1 VLAGIPLFRCL
12 GVLIMKRFHVHVSVA
27 DLPASIRYYS
37 ALFAAEPTVVRD
49 DYAKWALD
57 DPRVNF
63 AISNR
68 TEKLGVDHLGIQ
80 VETDAELAEMQTRLA
95 SANLPMQSQ
104 SETNCCYATSN
115 KHWSV
120 DPTGIAWES
129 FHTLGN
135 APTYGESRDR
145 SAEASACCVP
155 VQLNA
160 APKQSTKTACCS
172 PESGCC

>member
-1 VLAGIPLFRCL
+1 
-12 GVLIMKRFHVHVSVA
+12 MKRFHVHVSVA
-27 DLPASIRYYS
+27 DLSASIRYYS
-37 ALFAAEPTVVRD
+37 ALFDAEPTVVRD

-68 TEKLGVDHLGIQ
+68 TDQPGVDHLGIQ
-80 VETDAELAEMQTRLA
+80 VETADELAAMQARLA
-95 SANLPMQSQ
+95 SADLPMQTQ
-104 SETNCCYATSN
+104 SETNCCYARSS

-129 FHTLGN
+129 FQTLGD

-145 SAEASACCVP
+145 GAEASACCVP
-155 VQLNA
+155 RQFDAVPQPA
-160 APKQSTKTACCS
+160 S
-172 PESGCC
+172 PATPARGCTPASGCC

>member
-1 VLAGIPLFRCL
+1 MLFR
-12 GVLIMKRFHVHVSVA
+12 
-27 DLPASIRYYS
+27 P
-37 ALFAAEPTVVRD
+37 
-49 DYAKWALD
+49 
-57 DPRVNF
+57 PRVNF

-80 VETDAELAEMQTRLA
+80 AETDAELAEMQARLA
-95 SANLPMQSQ
+95 NAELPMQSQ

-145 SAEASACCVP
+145 SAETAACCVP
-155 VQLNA
+155 VPLNA
-160 APKQSTKTACCS
+160 APKPAAKTTCCA
-172 PESGCC
+172 PQSGCC

>member
-1 VLAGIPLFRCL
+1 
-12 GVLIMKRFHVHVSVA
+12 MKRFHVHVSVA
-27 DLPASIRYYS
+27 DLPASIRYYT
-37 ALFAAEPTVVRD
+37 ALFNAEPTVVRD

-68 TEKLGVDHLGIQ
+68 MEQPGVDHLGIQ
-80 VETDAELAEMQTRLA
+80 VETDAELAEMQGRLA
-95 SANLPMQSQ
+95 NADLPIQSQ
-104 SETNCCYATSN
+104 SATNCCYATSN

-120 DPTGIAWES
+120 DPQGIAWET
-129 FHTLGN
+129 FHSLGS

-145 SAEASACCVP
+145 GAEAAACCVP
-155 VQLNA
+155 ARLNT
-160 APKQSTKTACCS
+160 APKQAARSACCT

>member
-1 VLAGIPLFRCL
+1 
-12 GVLIMKRFHVHVSVA
+12 MKRFHVHVSVA

-49 DYAKWALD
+49 DYAKWALE

-68 TEKLGVDHLGIQ
+68 TETDKPGVDHLGIQ
-80 VETDAELAEMQTRLA
+80 VETDAELAEMQARLA
-95 SANLPMQSQ
+95 SADLPLESQ
-104 SETNCCYATSN
+104 AGTNCCYATSN

-129 FHTLGN
+129 FQTLGG
-135 APTYGESRDR
+135 APTYGESRNR
-145 SAEASACCVP
+145 SAEAAACCVP

-160 APKQSTKTACCS
+160 APKQTAGTACCT